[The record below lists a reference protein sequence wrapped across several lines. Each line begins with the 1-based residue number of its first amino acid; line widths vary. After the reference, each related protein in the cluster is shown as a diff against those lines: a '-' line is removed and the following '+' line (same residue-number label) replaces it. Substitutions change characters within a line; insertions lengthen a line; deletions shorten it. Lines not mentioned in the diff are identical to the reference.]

1 MVGGERCGHQ
11 ANVYGDTAEELAGPI
26 VTGLAD
32 QPLVTLEEAVKNLE
46 SYCPGVRVRA
56 SEARTNEGREERE
69 DGREEIGK
77 RKRREGSG

>member
-32 QPLVTLEEAVKNLE
+32 QPLVTLEEAVKNPE
-46 SYCPGVRVRA
+46 SYLIFSAFSTFRPISGRA
-56 SEARTNEGREERE
+56 DLARPMKCGRFSIERPVLAL
-69 DGREEIGK
+69 
-77 RKRREGSG
+77 